1 MTTYRIDD
9 FDSPIGEVLQLVGSD
24 GILLQPQGQSPL
36 ALIPLDDDVLDFL
49 IERNPRFIDD
59 CRRIRERIA
68 RGAVHSQQES
78 TLCLDV
84 SATRQSRIHLARNGF
99 P

>member
-68 RGAVHSQQES
+68 RGAVHSQQEVDA
-78 TLCLDV
+78 LFGRKRD
-84 SATRQSRIHLARNGF
+84 ATIEDPSR